1 MILCMYIMMSSEF
14 VNFQH
19 SSNVHLRTNYHSRN
33 YSNKLSPQNDNMKIY
48 KIHLEFDGYASQIE
62 DYLQVSKEIT
72 DIRKYIEKNINL
84 LMINWMKDN
93 FDKRCDSVIYQGAW
107 NGYLVDNLFGY
118 RGRQSNT
125 FRT

>member
-33 YSNKLSPQNDNMKIY
+33 YSNKLSSQNDNMKIY

-107 NGYLVDNLFGY
+107 NGYLVDNLPGY
-118 RGRQSNT
+118 RLW
-125 FRT
+125 